1 MGASVTVT
9 LPDSPLPESTD
20 ARGNDIHAIAE
31 TLADI
36 KTTLVVMAA
45 TLSRIADKLGG
56 LHLVAT
62 HSDPTK
68 EPVSMSKP
76 AKLGR
81 ARPPVRDANVPSGDK
96 DTVTITCMDNSTP
109 PVAFPMT
116 GAVIVATSGTPAL
129 LTTDAPIANAYGEHF
144 LGTGSVVVAIQATF
158 PDGTVLTLSDS
169 VSISGAPGN
178 LVATHSIP
186 ILGP

>member
-1 MGASVTVT
+1 MSVTLTINDPV
-9 LPDSPLPESTD
+9 PALPEATRESD
-20 ARGNDIHAIAE
+20 LHYIAE

-45 TLSRIADKLGG
+45 TLSRIADNASG
-56 LHLVAT
+56 LHLVAS
-62 HSDPTK
+62 HGDPTQ
-68 EPVSMSKP
+68 ETVSMSKP

-81 ARPPVRDANVPSGDK
+81 ARPPVKDANVPSGDK

-109 PVAFPMT
+109 PVPFPMT
-116 GAVIVATSGTPAL
+116 GATITATSGTPTL

-144 LGTGSVVVAIQATF
+144 LGTGSVSVAIQATF